1 VRCGDWL
8 TIEATA
14 NAFLQH
20 MVRNIAGLLIRV
32 GRGDAAPGWAR
43 EVLEGRDRTLGA
55 PTAPAAGLYLVRV
68 RYPAVFALP
77 VPPLH
82 EVSSPD
88 RL

>member
-1 VRCGDWL
+1 
-8 TIEATA
+8 
-14 NAFLQH
+14 
-20 MVRNIAGLLIRV
+20 
-32 GRGDAAPGWAR
+32 
-43 EVLEGRDRTLGA
+43 VLEGRDRTLGA